1 MVNNYIKH
9 ITISDENN
17 YIIIYF
23 KNNVYNPD
31 GNYLSNNNFKIYLKD
46 SNIYEELIIENIIKN
61 DSNSYSIFFN
71 INNNFNTNNS
81 QIFIELIDIIS
92 NNNKKLNNIQSI
104 NSVYINVI
112 NDTNNI
118 EFDLDIKEF
127 NNNKNIKTKKII
139 IQETPYVNYINK
151 SSPLLAFNNNK
162 IQFYKNQ
169 INQYNNFYGKKI
181 SKYPKSYYLTSY
193 NKIYKPSPQT

>member
-9 ITISDENN
+9 ITLSDENN

-31 GNYLSNNNFKIYLKD
+31 GNYLSNNNFKIYLKN
-46 SNIYEELIIENIIKN
+46 SNIYEELIIENTIKN
-61 DSNSYSIFFN
+61 DSNSYTIFFN
-71 INNNFNTNNS
+71 IDNIFNTNNS
-81 QIFIELIDIIS
+81 QIFVELIDIIN

-104 NSVYINVI
+104 NNVYINI
-112 NDTNNI
+112 NHNINNI
-118 EFDLDIKEF
+118 DLKEF
-127 NNNKNIKTKKII
+127 NDYKNVKINKTVK
-139 IQETPYVNYINK
+139 QETPYVNYINK

-169 INQYNNFYGKKI
+169 INQYNNFYGNKI
-181 SKYPKSYYLTSY
+181 SKYPKSYYSTAY
-193 NKIYKPSPQT
+193 DRIYKPSPQT